1 MEEAT
6 DQNDRTQKVL
16 LIEDNPGDARLI
28 QEMLS
33 EVDGST
39 FELESAGSLS
49 TGMERLAAG
58 DIDVVLLDLGLPDS
72 SGLDTFI
79 TVHAQAPDVPIMMFT
94 GLDDAELAIKAVQ
107 EGAQDYLPK
116 NKLDSELLVRTIRYA
131 IERKKTETHIKH
143 LNSVLKATR
152 GVNQL
157 IVMEKDRDTLL
168 QKVCNT
174 LTEAR
179 GYDAAWLGFL
189 SDDEAF
195 ATVKGSGFSEEVAR
209 FCEHVM
215 GGDLPPCIRK
225 ALVQKNPLLI
235 VDKPLE
241 CGDCF
246 FKDACV
252 GKEAAII
259 RVAHAGRFFGL
270 LAVLLAPDVTVD
282 EEEKGILEE
291 VAGDI
296 AFGLHDMELD
306 EVRKQAE
313 EHIKHL
319 NSVLKAIRG
328 VNQLIVMEKDSDTLL
343 QKVCNTLTE
352 ARGYDA
358 AWLGLLEDGE
368 TFATVKG
375 SGFSEDVTRFREH
388 VMGGDHPPCINNAL
402 VPKNPLLVV
411 DKPLE
416 CGDCF
421 FKDACVGKEAVIIRV
436 EHANRLFGL
445 IAVLR
450 APDVVVDEEEKE
462 LLNEV
467 AGDIAFGL
475 HNMEMEEARKQAED
489 QIEASLKEKEV
500 LLREIH
506 HRVKNNLQV
515 VSSLLNMQARAAKD
529 KNTIDVLLESRDRI
543 NTMALI
549 HTKLYESENLS
560 QINMKGFVDNM
571 LRQLVQ
577 SYPVPDTKITQIV
590 QGDDYPFPIS
600 VAVPVG
606 LIVNE
611 LLSNAFK
618 HAFVNRKEGKIE
630 VSFGASEEGGVSL
643 AISDDG
649 VGLPKGF
656 DINKSK
662 TLGLRLV
669 KILAEDQL
677 QGNLEVIGDKGATF
691 NIEFK
696 IDKIEGI

>member
-1 MEEAT
+1 MKIMT
-6 DQNDRTQKVL
+6 GLKVL

-33 EVDGST
+33 EVDGSM
-39 FELESAGSLS
+39 FELESADCLS
-49 TGMERLAAG
+49 TGLERLAAE

-143 LNSVLKATR
+143 LNSVLKAIR

-157 IVMEKDRDTLL
+157 IVMEKDSDTLL

-195 ATVKGSGFSEEVAR
+195 ATVKGSGFSEDVTR

-246 FKDACV
+246 FKDVCV

-259 RVAHAGRFFGL
+259 RVEHANRFFGL
-270 LAVLLAPDVTVD
+270 LAVLLAPDVTID

-296 AFGLHDMELD
+296 AFGLYDME
-306 EVRKQAE
+306 V
-313 EHIKHL
+313 
-319 NSVLKAIRG
+319 
-328 VNQLIVMEKDSDTLL
+328 
-343 QKVCNTLTE
+343 
-352 ARGYDA
+352 
-358 AWLGLLEDGE
+358 
-368 TFATVKG
+368 
-375 SGFSEDVTRFREH
+375 
-388 VMGGDHPPCINNAL
+388 
-402 VPKNPLLVV
+402 
-411 DKPLE
+411 
-416 CGDCF
+416 
-421 FKDACVGKEAVIIRV
+421 
-436 EHANRLFGL
+436 
-445 IAVLR
+445 
-450 APDVVVDEEEKE
+450 
-462 LLNEV
+462 
-467 AGDIAFGL
+467 
-475 HNMEMEEARKQAED
+475 EEARKRAED

-529 KNTIDVLLESRDRI
+529 KDTIDILSESRNRI

-549 HTKLYESENLS
+549 HSQLYESGNLS
-560 QINMKGFVDNM
+560 AINMKGFVDNM

-577 SYPVPDTKITQIV
+577 SYPVQDTKITQIV

-649 VGLPKGF
+649 VGLPNGF

-677 QGNLEVIGDKGATF
+677 QGKLEVISKEGTTF
-691 NIEFK
+691 NIEFD
-696 IDKIEGI
+696 IEKIEGS

>member
-1 MEEAT
+1 MKIMT
-6 DQNDRTQKVL
+6 GLKVL

-33 EVDGST
+33 EVDGSM
-39 FELESAGSLS
+39 FELESADCLS
-49 TGMERLAAG
+49 TGLERLAAE

-79 TVHAQAPDVPIMMFT
+79 KTHAQAPDVPIMMFT

-116 NKLDSELLVRTIRYA
+116 NKLDSELL
-131 IERKKTETHIKH
+131 KH
-143 LNSVLKATR
+143 LNSVLKAIR

-157 IVMEKDRDTLL
+157 IVMEKDSDTLL

-209 FCEHVM
+209 FCEQVM

-246 FKDACV
+246 FKDVCV

-259 RVAHAGRFFGL
+259 RVEHANRFFGL
-270 LAVLLAPDVTVD
+270 LAVLLAPDVTID

-296 AFGLHDMELD
+296 AFGLYDME
-306 EVRKQAE
+306 V
-313 EHIKHL
+313 
-319 NSVLKAIRG
+319 
-328 VNQLIVMEKDSDTLL
+328 
-343 QKVCNTLTE
+343 
-352 ARGYDA
+352 
-358 AWLGLLEDGE
+358 
-368 TFATVKG
+368 
-375 SGFSEDVTRFREH
+375 
-388 VMGGDHPPCINNAL
+388 
-402 VPKNPLLVV
+402 
-411 DKPLE
+411 
-416 CGDCF
+416 
-421 FKDACVGKEAVIIRV
+421 
-436 EHANRLFGL
+436 
-445 IAVLR
+445 
-450 APDVVVDEEEKE
+450 
-462 LLNEV
+462 
-467 AGDIAFGL
+467 
-475 HNMEMEEARKQAED
+475 EEARKRAED

-529 KNTIDVLLESRDRI
+529 KDTIDILSESRNRI

-549 HTKLYESENLS
+549 HSQLYESGNLS
-560 QINMKGFVDNM
+560 AINMKGFVDNM

-577 SYPVPDTKITQIV
+577 SYPVQDTKITQIV

-649 VGLPKGF
+649 VGLPNGF

-677 QGNLEVIGDKGATF
+677 QGKLEVISKEGTTF
-691 NIEFK
+691 NIEFD
-696 IDKIEGI
+696 IEKIEGS